1 MNSSLL
7 VFRGL
12 RHYRR
17 THLGVLIGCAVS
29 TAVLGGALYV
39 GDSVRVSLQRAA
51 LARLGPVVSA
61 METGDRYFRDDLPAR
76 LATGAAAL
84 RVRGMALRTDG
95 GQVNRVDVYGV
106 DARFLGRPAPPAGQV
121 ALGERLAAAIGAK
134 AGGDVT
140 LRYDKPSLLA
150 KDAPLS
156 SRKESG
162 TIRRL
167 LAVSDVLPDDRM
179 GRFSLRSDQAPAMNA
194 FVDLRWLQGELN
206 LEGWANVLIAP
217 GLRPAGAASA
227 AQAGDVDLA
236 RAFTIRD
243 AGLEVKAFPA
253 HGVLQVQS
261 PRVYLDPAGAA
272 AVRAAAPKAAGVLS
286 FLVND
291 LIVEGGTS
299 TPYSFATAIEPG
311 AGPVPADLKDDEILV
326 NQWVSD
332 RTGAKAGGRLT
343 MTYFEIR
350 PGNTYAEKR
359 RDFRIRGV
367 IPMEALVGERAL
379 VPEFPGLTD
388 VESCSDWEIDIPTD
402 EKKLNDKEN
411 EAYWKKHKQTPKAFV
426 TLAAG
431 QAMWG
436 NRFGDL
442 MAFRLPMG
450 DAAALE
456 AAIRAK
462 LDPAA
467 AGLIVRPAREEALRA
482 AAESMDLGQLF
493 LGMSAFLI
501 GASLTLTAMLFVF
514 SVEQRAREM
523 GVLLA
528 TGFTPGRVRRLFL
541 AEGAV
546 IAFFGAAAGLPVGS
560 AFARALVDGLRGAWS
575 GAVAS
580 AEISFHASPASSLTA
595 VAAGFAISLGAMALA
610 LWRQAKRPVRE
621 LVADDFTLS
630 LETRARGTGL
640 AAKVALATSAAAAA
654 AVALAVRTPPGF
666 FGAGALLL
674 VAGLAALRLLLRR
687 LSTPTGA
694 MPTPA
699 ALGVRNAGRRPGR
712 GMAAA
717 GMLACGAFLVVS
729 VSAMREDFTN
739 SAGAGGFALY
749 AESSVPITENL
760 NDPRDRDKLRLTE
773 LKDATVVAMKARDG
787 DDASCLNLNQSLT
800 PPLLGVDPAALKGRF
815 GADWS
820 LLDQDLGPDVVP
832 AIVGDAATP
841 VWKLKKSIGARL
853 DYADERG
860 RPFKVQLVGA
870 LPTRLS
876 IFQGRMLVSEARFG
890 RLYPAEAGT
899 RVFAIDTA
907 KPKEVAEH
915 LTRRLGT
922 AGFEVT
928 TAAERLE
935 RFYRVEATYLA
946 MFQVLGGLG
955 VLLGSAGMG
964 VLVLRNVME
973 RRSELALLRAVGYTK
988 AQAVAVV
995 QTEHR
1000 VLVLAGLAAGTLASA
1015 LAVLPSAARPDADIP
1030 LVTLAAFLGA
1040 TALLA
1045 FVWIGAATRAAMR
1058 AELVRALRNE

>member
-1 MNSSLL
+1 MNGPTL

-17 THLGVLIGCAVS
+17 THLGVLIGCAIS
-29 TAVLGGALYV
+29 TAVLGGALFV
-39 GDSVRVSLQRAA
+39 GDSVRVSLERAA

-61 METGDRYFRDDLPAR
+61 METGDRYFRDDLPVR
-76 LATGAAAL
+76 LGSGGAAL
-84 RVRGMALRTDG
+84 RVRGMALKAGG
-95 GQVNRVDVYGV
+95 GQVNRVDLYGV

-121 ALGERLAAAIGAK
+121 ALGERLAAAIGVK
-134 AGGDVT
+134 AGEDVA

-167 LAVSDVLPDDRM
+167 LTVSAVLSDADM

-194 FVDLRWLQGELN
+194 FVDLPWLQGELK
-206 LEGWANVLIAP
+206 LEGWANVLVAP
-217 GLRPAGAASA
+217 
-227 AQAGDVDLA
+227 GDVDLA

-272 AVRAAAPKAAGVLS
+272 AVRSAAPNAAGVLS

-299 TPYSFATAIEPG
+299 TPYSFATAIAPG
-311 AGPVPADLKDDEILV
+311 TGPVPADLKDDEILV
-326 NQWVSD
+326 NGWVAE

-350 PGNTYAEKR
+350 PGNAYVEKR

-367 IPMEALVGERAL
+367 IPMDALAAERAL

-388 VESCSDWEIDIPTD
+388 VESCADWEIDIPTD

-411 EAYWKKHKQTPKAFV
+411 EAYWKAHKQTPKAFV

-456 AAIRAK
+456 ASIRAK

-467 AGLIVRPAREEALRA
+467 AGLIVKPARAEALRA

-546 IAFFGAAAGLPVGS
+546 VALFGAAAGLPLGS
-560 AFARALVDGLRGAWS
+560 AFARALVDGLRSTWS

-580 AEISFHASPASSLTA
+580 ADIAFHASPVSALIA

-610 LWRQAKRPVRE
+610 LRSQAKKPVRE

-630 LETRARGTGL
+630 LEIRARGRGL
-640 AAKVALATSAAAAA
+640 VAKIVLATSLAAAA

-674 VAGLAALRLLLRR
+674 VAGLSALRLVLRG
-687 LSTPTGA
+687 LSTPSGGL
-694 MPTPA
+694 PTPA

-712 GMAAA
+712 GLAAA

-760 NDPRDRDKLRLTE
+760 NDPRDREKLRLTD
-773 LKDATVVAMKARDG
+773 LKDVSVVAMKARDG

-820 LLDQDLGPDVVP
+820 LLDRDLGEDVVP

-853 DYADERG
+853 DYTDERG
-860 RPFKVQLVGA
+860 RPFKVELVGA
-870 LPTRLS
+870 LPMRLS
-876 IFQGRMLVSEARFG
+876 IFQGRMLISEARFG

-899 RVFAIDTA
+899 RIFAIDVPA
-907 KPKEVAEH
+907 ARAAAVSEH
-915 LTRRLGT
+915 LTQKLGT
-922 AGFEVT
+922 AGFEAT
-928 TAAERLE
+928 PTSKRLE
-935 RFYRVEATYLA
+935 RFYQVEATYLA

-973 RRSELALLRAVGYTK
+973 RRAELALLRAVGFTK
-988 AQAVAVV
+988 AQAVSVV

-1000 VLVLAGLAAGTLASA
+1000 VLVLAGLAAGALASA

-1030 LVTLAAFLGA
+1030 LGILAAFLGA
-1040 TALLA
+1040 TAVLA
-1045 FVWIGAATRAAMR
+1045 FVWISVATRAAMR
-1058 AELVRALRNE
+1058 ADLVPSLRNE

>member
-1 MNSSLL
+1 MNASTL

-17 THLGVLIGCAVS
+17 THLGVLLGCALS
-29 TAVLGGALYV
+29 TAVLAGALYV
-39 GDSVRVSLQRAA
+39 GDSVRASLLRSS
-51 LARLGPVVSA
+51 LARLGPVAVA
-61 METGDRYFRDDLPAR
+61 METGDRYFGDDLPAR
-76 LATGAAAL
+76 LGKGAAAL
-84 RVRGMALRTDG
+84 RVRAMALKAEG
-95 GQVNRVDVYGV
+95 GQVNRVELYGV
-106 DARFLGRPAPPAGQV
+106 DGRFLGRPAPPAGQV
-121 ALGERLAAAIGAK
+121 ALGSRLAAAIGAK
-134 AGGDVT
+134 AGEDVS
-140 LRYDKPSLLA
+140 LRFDKPSLLA

-167 LAVSDVLPDDRM
+167 LGVAAVLSDEEM
-179 GRFSLRSDQAPAMNA
+179 GRFSLRSDQSAAMNA
-194 FVDLRWLQGELN
+194 FVDLRWLQKELE

-217 GLRPAGAASA
+217 E
-227 AQAGDVDLA
+227 DVDLP
-236 RAFTIRD
+236 RAYTIRD
-243 AGLEVKAFPA
+243 AGLRVKAYPE

-272 AVRAAAPKAAGVLS
+272 AVRAAAPEAAGMLS

-299 TPYSFATAIEPG
+299 TPYSFATALTPG

-326 NQWVSD
+326 NAWVAE

-343 MTYFEIR
+343 VTWWEIR
-350 PGNTYAEKR
+350 PGNAYVEKR
-359 RDFRIRGV
+359 REFRIRGV
-367 IPMEALVGERAL
+367 VPMEALEAERAL

-388 VESCSDWEIDIPTD
+388 VESCADWDLDLPTD
-402 EKKLNDKEN
+402 EAKLNDKAN
-411 EAYWKKHKQTPKAFV
+411 EAYWKRYKQTPKAFV

-442 MAFRLPMG
+442 MAYRLPAG
-450 DAAALE
+450 DPAALE

-467 AGLIVRPAREEALRA
+467 AGLIVRPVREEARRA
-482 AAESMDLGQLF
+482 VDESMDLGQLF

-501 GASLTLTAMLFVF
+501 AASLTLTGLLFVF

-528 TGFTPGRVRRLFL
+528 TGFTPGRVRGLFL
-541 AEGAV
+541 AEGAIV
-546 IAFFGAAAGLPVGS
+546 ALFGAAAGLPLG
-560 AFARALVDGLRGAWS
+560 AGFARALVDGLRGAWS

-580 AEISFHASPASSLTA
+580 AELAYHQSATSSLIAA
-595 VAAGFAISLGAMALA
+595 VAGFAISLGAMALA
-610 LWRQAKRPVRE
+610 LGRQAKRPVRE

-630 LETRARGTGL
+630 LEARAGGRGRVAPIVLAVSL
-640 AAKVALATSAAAAA
+640 AAAL

-674 VAGLAALRLLLRR
+674 VAGLAALRLVLRR
-687 LSTPTGA
+687 LSTSSVA

-699 ALGVRNAGRRPGR
+699 SLGARNAGRRPGR

-729 VSAMREDFTN
+729 VSAMREDLSKSPGT
-739 SAGAGGFALY
+739 GGFALY

-760 NDPRDRDKLRLTE
+760 NDPKERERLRLAE
-773 LKDATVVAMKARDG
+773 LKGASFVALKARDG

-800 PPLLGVDPAALKGRF
+800 PPLLGVDPTSFKGRF
-815 GADWS
+815 GVDWAA
-820 LLDQDLGPDVVP
+820 LEAEGDVVP
-832 AIVGDAATP
+832 AIAGDAATP
-841 VWKLKKSIGARL
+841 VWKLKKDVL
-853 DYADERG
+853 DYVDEKG
-860 RPFKVQLVGA
+860 RPFKVRLVGA
-870 LPTRLS
+870 LPSRLT
-876 IFQGRMLVSEARFG
+876 IFQGRLLISKARFE
-890 RLYPAEAGT
+890 RLYPSEPGT
-899 RVFAIDTA
+899 RVFAIDVPAGRA
-907 KPKEVAEH
+907 KDVEDL
-915 LTRRLGT
+915 LTRRLSM
-922 AGFEVT
+922 AGLEVV
-928 TAAERLE
+928 AAPKRLE
-935 RFYRVEATYLA
+935 RFYEVEATYLA
-946 MFQVLGGLG
+946 VFQVLGGLG

-973 RRSELALLRAVGYTK
+973 RRSELALLRAVGFTK
-988 AQAVAVV
+988 TQAVAVV

-1000 VLVLAGLAAGTLASA
+1000 LLVLAGLAAGALASA
-1015 LAVLPSAARPDADIP
+1015 LAVLPSAARPEAELP
-1030 LVTLAAFLGA
+1030 LGTLGLFLAG

-1045 FVWIGAATRAAMR
+1045 FAWIAVATRAAMR
-1058 AELVRALRNE
+1058 ADLVPSLRNE

>member
-1 MNSSLL
+1 MKASTL
-7 VFRGL
+7 VVRGL

-17 THLGVLIGCAVS
+17 THLGVLIGCALS
-29 TAVLGGALYV
+29 TAVLAGALFV
-39 GDSVRVSLQRAA
+39 GDSVRLSLKRSA

-76 LATGAAAL
+76 LGSGAAAL
-84 RVRGMALRTDG
+84 RVRGMALKAGG
-95 GQVNRVDVYGV
+95 GQVNRVELYGV
-106 DARFLGRPAPPAGQV
+106 DGRFLGRPAPPAGQV

-134 AGGDVT
+134 AGDDVA

-167 LAVSDVLPDDRM
+167 LTVSAVLGDAEM

-194 FVDLRWLQGELN
+194 YVDLRWLQGELS

-217 GLRPAGAASA
+217 GE
-227 AQAGDVDLA
+227 VELA

-243 AGLEVKAFPA
+243 AGLELKAFPA

-272 AVRAAAPKAAGVLS
+272 AVREAAPRAAGVLS
-286 FLVND
+286 YLIDDLV
-291 LIVEGGTS
+291 VEGGTS

-311 AGPVPADLKDDEILV
+311 AGPVPADMKDDEILV
-326 NQWVSD
+326 NQWVAE

-343 MTYFEIR
+343 LAYLEIR
-350 PGNTYAEKR
+350 PGNVYVPRK

-367 IPMEALVGERAL
+367 IPMDQLVGERAF

-388 VESCSDWEIDIPTD
+388 VESCSDWEIDHPTD
-402 EKKLNDKEN
+402 EAKLNDKAN
-411 EAYWKKHKQTPKAFV
+411 EAYWKQYRQTPKAFV

-450 DAAALE
+450 DAAAVE

-501 GASLTLTAMLFVF
+501 AASLTLTSLLFVF

-541 AEGAV
+541 AEGAIV
-546 IAFFGAAAGLPVGS
+546 ALFGAAAGLPLGS
-560 AFARALVDGLRGAWS
+560 AFARALVEGLGGAWS

-580 AEISFHASPASSLTA
+580 ADVVYHP
-595 VAAGFAISLGAMALA
+595 AAGSALVSVLAGLAISVGAMALA
-610 LWRQAKRPVRE
+610 LRRQARRPVRE

-630 LETRARGTGL
+630 LDVRSRGRGL
-640 AAKVALATSAAAAA
+640 ATKAALAVSLAGAAG
-654 AVALAVRTPPGF
+654 VAFAVRTPPGF

-674 VAGLAALRLLLRR
+674 VAGLAALRLFLGR
-687 LSTPTGA
+687 LATTSA
-694 MPTPA
+694 SMPTPGS
-699 ALGVRNAGRRPGR
+699 LGMRNAGRRPGR

-717 GMLACGAFLVVS
+717 GMLACGAFIVVS

-739 SAGAGGFALY
+739 SPGTGGFALY

-760 NDPRDRDKLRLTE
+760 NDPRDREKLRLD
-773 LKDATVVAMKARDG
+773 LRDASVVALKARDG

-815 GADWS
+815 GVDWS
-820 LLDQDLGPDVVP
+820 LLDGGGDAVP
-832 AIVGDAATP
+832 AVVGDAATP
-841 VWKLKKSIGARL
+841 VWKLKKPVGSVL
-853 DYADERG
+853 DYTDDQG
-860 RPFKVQLVGA
+860 RPFKVKLVA
-870 LPTRLS
+870 AVPTRLS
-876 IFQGRMLVSEARFG
+876 IFQGRLLVSEARFG
-890 RLYPAEAGT
+890 RLYPSEAGT

-907 KPKEVAEH
+907 NPKEVAER
-915 LTRRLGT
+915 LTQRLAT

-928 TAAERLE
+928 TAVKRLE
-935 RFYRVEATYLA
+935 RFYDVEATYLA

-988 AQAVAVV
+988 ARVVDVV

-1000 VLVLAGLAAGTLASA
+1000 ALVLAGLAAGALASA
-1015 LAVLPSAARPDADIP
+1015 LAVLPSAARPESDVP
-1030 LVTLAAFLGA
+1030 LFTLALFLGA

-1045 FVWIGAATRAAMR
+1045 FAWIAVATRAAMR
-1058 AELVRALRNE
+1058 SDLVSSLRNE